1 MADAKGEGSGTFKN
15 RIIGYGTKPAD
26 QFQAHPDNWRRHPQE
41 QRDAMRAALTELG
54 WIGVVVENV
63 RTGYLVDGH
72 ERVWEAL
79 QNGNA
84 EVPFVQVDISEEEE
98 AYALATFDPIG
109 QMALADKAAL
119 DAVLRQ
125 VETESAAIQQLVAQ
139 TAERA
144 GMYLDYTSTD
154 RDGQGVSTTWDM
166 VKDSGRQRVTIGSI
180 EAVVPEDVVDSVVSY
195 AERQY
200 EADGTPVS
208 ESVTMILKAGV
219 DAVICDS

>member
-1 MADAKGEGSGTFKN
+1 MADKTGQQQGEGAGTFKN

-109 QMALADKAAL
+109 QMAIADKEAL

-125 VETESAAIQQLVAQ
+125 VQTESAAIQQLVAQ

-144 GMYLDYTSTD
+144 ELYLEQPQDTP
-154 RDGQGVSTTWDM
+154 
-166 VKDSGRQRVTIGSI
+166 
-180 EAVVPEDVVDSVVSY
+180 PEDFASY
-195 AERQY
+195 DEQIETQY
-200 EADGTPVS
+200 CCPKCGYKWSGKPE
-208 ESVTMILKAGV
+208 
-219 DAVICDS
+219 